1 MNPLLLNLFIILS
14 FVAVSCT
21 PNQKTVGT
29 GAAAGAI
36 IGTVIADGDDHKKG
50 ALIGAGVGAV
60 AGAAVNKSRSRN

>member
-1 MNPLLLNLFIILS
+1 MKPLFLILS
-14 FVAVSCT
+14 FLLSLGVISCT

-36 IGTVIADGDDHKKG
+36 IGTVIADGDNHKKG

-60 AGAAVNKSRSRN
+60 AGAAVNKNRSRH